1 MGAIVTDDISKKG
14 RENLFHG
21 SVSGKGWWSGFL
33 QSWPKLVQQKPQHLS
48 KQRALAGNMEI
59 VQEYFKKVE
68 KLIDK
73 LGINDSEDMGSRL
86 KLECQLSKSYLQG
99 MDPNGY
105 TR

>member
-1 MGAIVTDDISKKG
+1 
-14 RENLFHG
+14 
-21 SVSGKGWWSGFL
+21 
-33 QSWPKLVQQKPQHLS
+33 
-48 KQRALAGNMEI
+48 MEI